1 MKRPIDLPR
10 VRRALGLLD
19 ALADTHPQL
28 LGEPGGDNRAGWQQT
43 LQEIQMNHD
52 KQFALRLPHEL
63 IVRLDAEVERQ
74 KAARP
79 GMRVTRADVMRL
91 LVIAGLDQVD
101 RQLQERTAGV
111 DDPGRI

>member
-1 MKRPIDLPR
+1 MKRPVDLPR

-28 LGEPGGDNRAGWQQT
+28 LGEPGADNRACWQQT
-43 LQEIQMNHD
+43 LQEIEMNHD

-79 GMRVTRADVMRL
+79 GMRVTRADVVRL
-91 LVIAGLDQVD
+91 LVIAGLDQVE
-101 RQLQERTAGV
+101 RQLQEHGAAP
-111 DDPGRI
+111 DQSGRI